1 MLQRRDLLLTKHVE
15 NSFSQEAAPD
25 TPGREEGEGEEVA
38 LQPRSEQEV
47 SGGPSQIEANPASTS
62 GGAVGVT
69 SSADANKK
77 SLSHNTSSQLL
88 LNTQPEEEDEEP

>member
-1 MLQRRDLLLTKHVE
+1 M
-15 NSFSQEAAPD
+15 
-25 TPGREEGEGEEVA
+25 
-38 LQPRSEQEV
+38 QPRSEQEV
-47 SGGPSQIEANPASTS
+47 SSGGPSQIEANTASTS
-62 GGAVGVT
+62 GGAVGT